1 VQVILDASE
10 IARRY
15 VRGSFLIDFISSMPV
30 DHITVLLQGGNP
42 REATVWSTASTLK
55 VLRFARL
62 LSLLRLLKVTRLFR
76 SMRTIQEY
84 LNIGSGLLRIINLI
98 LVMLLVAHWNGCIQF
113 FIAQLEGFPDESWVA
128 INDLQDAS
136 PGEQYAWSIFK
147 ALSHMLCIGYVV
159 HIHIYRSR
167 YPSLHVRTA
176 GWYRDGAST

>member
-1 VQVILDASE
+1 
-10 IARRY
+10 
-15 VRGSFLIDFISSMPV
+15 
-30 DHITVLLQGGNP
+30 
-42 REATVWSTASTLK
+42 
-55 VLRFARL
+55 
-62 LSLLRLLKVTRLFR
+62 
-76 SMRTIQEY
+76 MRTIQEY

-113 FIAQLEGFPDESWVA
+113 FIARLEGFPDESWVA

-167 YPSLHVRTA
+167 YPSLLVRTA